1 MTEKKP
7 APKKTKAENTATEK
21 DARQIMAERRAR
33 QPKAPPEQAAPKTSG
48 GANWSLRI
56 LLVIMVFILGSG
68 AGIYFLPVLKDR
80 IPLLARWTGGE
91 NMVPPEDPQLAGK
104 VSALEDHLAR
114 QDNDIALLKAAKERI
129 EQQLTNLPATE
140 VATKATTDPLIL
152 ERLDRLEQARLL
164 AENKTDDMSQSARI
178 DMLLNRM
185 SQLEA
190 SFVPLS
196 KGLADA
202 QIARQER
209 SQLSETITSHTER
222 LEQLAGRLDRV
233 EQYAARDNSGALLAF
248 RIGELRRKVTSGQAF
263 GPEIES
269 LKDMISRG
277 SLARNSR
284 LNDAVSWLEQYKGG
298 VATRD
303 KIRDRFDQLIP
314 ALIRSESAHADD
326 PWWVRAYNSSKNL
339 IMVRKTRDTDEQ
351 SLDDIIA
358 RARQMLTRFDLEE
371 ALGQL
376 KQLPGNMREI
386 LDVWIMQAEI
396 YLRANRELNNIESL
410 AAAYYLDVGASEA
423 PSEGTDQ

>member
-7 APKKTKAENTATEK
+7 AAKKTKAEKVAMEK
-21 DARQIMAERRAR
+21 DARQIMAERKAR
-33 QPKAPPEQAAPKTSG
+33 KPKAPPEQAAPKTSG
-48 GANWSLRI
+48 GANWSRRI
-56 LLVIMVFILGSG
+56 LLAILVFILGSG

-91 NMVPPEDPQLAGK
+91 NMAPPEAPLLAGK
-104 VSALEDHLAR
+104 VSALEDRLVR
-114 QDNDIALLKAAKERI
+114 QGNDIALLKAAKERI
-129 EQQLTNLPATE
+129 EQQLTSLPA
-140 VATKATTDPLIL
+140 ATATTDPVVL

-164 AENKTDDMSQSARI
+164 AENQKNDMSQSARI

-202 QIARQER
+202 QTARQER
-209 SQLSETITSHTER
+209 SQLSETILSHTES
-222 LEQLAGRLDRV
+222 LNQMESRLDRV

-269 LKDMISRG
+269 LKAMIARG

-284 LNDAVSWLEQYKGG
+284 LNDAVSWLEQHKGG

-339 IMVRKTRDTDEQ
+339 IMVRKTSDTDEQ
-351 SLDDIIA
+351 SLDDIIV

-396 YLRANRELNNIESL
+396 YLRADRELDNIESL
-410 AAAYYLDVGASEA
+410 AAAYYLDVGEPEA